1 VKVRARRNLIQ
12 PAYTARLEVV
22 GLYWSFVD
30 VVWFFLFA
38 AIYPIRRA
46 AAGTGS

>member
-1 VKVRARRNLIQ
+1 MQRRNLRAQRGRII
-12 PAYTARLEVV
+12 PTYTAPLEVV

-38 AIYPIRRA
+38 AIYPIGRA
-46 AAGTGS
+46 AS